1 MTEKL
6 LNICLLG
13 LLVWALWR
21 RISPAVRLEIDR
33 TMKIASIVLLMAAV
47 SALFLHIY

>member
-6 LNICLLG
+6 LNICLFA

-21 RISPAVRLEIDR
+21 RISPSVRSEIDR
-33 TMKIASIVLLMAAV
+33 SMRIASVVLLFAAAI
-47 SALFLHIY
+47 ALFLHIY